1 MTHTQPAVVDEPF
14 TMKTPATI
22 PSVMVLSDDGRFAT
36 PQQLEYLVEPNGGIG
51 VSPAGK
57 LIADRPEGGE
67 PTGFETISSTISI
80 GTLDGYD
87 PAYEFDST
95 ATTFTITPIGEQ
107 IVWVDG
113 RRFTK
118 TAPETVSVPNNGL
131 TFVYY
136 NSAGVLSAKNTF
148 FDLKTEAPVSYV
160 YRHEGKV
167 LFMGDE
173 RHGITMDGAT
183 HEYLHRTRGAAYA
196 TGFGAN
202 GFTLI
207 GNGTTES
214 HATINLASGEF
225 YDEDLL
231 ISIQHGLTGDRFTQ
245 PLETPAQ
252 LPVFYHANGGW
263 DAVKATNIPAI
274 SGTARMAYNLK
285 TGEVW
290 SVQNIQNNHF
300 GIMYVL
306 ATNNLLAPVMAVMG
320 QESYGSKGA
329 AEAALYADFDLDGFP
344 FFEFRPLYK
353 LIYEVKDSYT
363 NAIKAALRGVMDVRT
378 ISSSGV
384 GTSAAQVNDHGS
396 LTGLFDDDHPQY
408 LNAARA
414 DAAYT
419 RITFETIN
427 KNLPSSGGVAVKNAT
442 TGLLQTITYSSGIV
456 KTFAW
461 DANRKLQSI
470 TLSGSTPSG
479 INLVKTFTWTW
490 SGFSFVYS

>member
-1 MTHTQPAVVDEPF
+1 
-14 TMKTPATI
+14 MKTPATI
-22 PSVMVLSDDGRFAT
+22 PSVMVLSEDGRFTT
-36 PQQLEYLVEPNGGIG
+36 PQQLDYLVEPDGGVG
-51 VSPAGK
+51 VSPSGK
-57 LIADRPEGGE
+57 LFVNVDRPEGGE
-67 PTGFETISSTISI
+67 PTGFETISSTITI
-80 GTLDGYD
+80 GALDGYD

-95 ATTFTITPIGEQ
+95 ATTFTITPDVEQ

-113 RRFTK
+113 KRFVK
-118 TAPETVSVPNNGL
+118 TTAESVSVPDDGL
-131 TFVYY
+131 TFIYY
-136 NSAGVLSAKNTF
+136 NSAGVLSAKSTF
-148 FDLKTEAPVSYV
+148 FDFKTEAPVSYV
-160 YRHEGKV
+160 YRYDGRV
-167 LFMGDE
+167 LFLGDE

-196 TGFGAN
+196 TGFGVN
-202 GFTLI
+202 GFTLV
-207 GNGTTES
+207 GNGTAES
-214 HATINLASGEF
+214 DATINLAPGEF

-231 ISIQHGLTGDRFTQ
+231 IHIQHGLTGDRFTQ
-245 PLETPAQ
+245 PLESPAQ
-252 LPVFYHANGGW
+252 LPVFFHTDDGW
-263 DAVKATNIPAI
+263 DAVQATNIPAI
-274 SGTARMAYNLK
+274 SGTARMAFNLK
-285 TGEVW
+285 TGETWTVED
-290 SVQNIQNNHF
+290 VQNNHF
-300 GIMYVL
+300 GIMYVI

-396 LTGLFDDDHPQY
+396 LTGLSDDDHPQY
-408 LNAARA
+408 LNETRA

-427 KNLPSSGGVAVKNAT
+427 KNLPSSGGVAVKDST
-442 TGLLQTITYSSGIV
+442 TDLLSTITYDNGIV

-461 DANRKLQSI
+461 DTNRKLQSI
-470 TLSGSTPSG
+470 TLSGATPSG
-479 INLVKTFTWTW
+479 IDLVKTFTWT
-490 SGFSFVYS
+490 STGFSFVYS